1 MNYTVYAEIHL
12 PANLH
17 SHFTCPHDSP
27 HLRGLTPLPPFWED
41 PVVACSSFQGEGMEM
56 HLVPLLL
63 GGFLHLSTRTP
74 SSAWVLS
81 FYTQA
86 RDTVSWEEELRDVR
100 ESFVVTKYSDLLSSM
115 VYPVINHM
123 EAETM

>member
-1 MNYTVYAEIHL
+1 
-12 PANLH
+12 
-17 SHFTCPHDSP
+17 
-27 HLRGLTPLPPFWED
+27 
-41 PVVACSSFQGEGMEM
+41 M